1 MVRRLGA
8 RRWQRL
14 HRVVY
19 GIALLA
25 VVHYCMQST
34 LDLWEPTIMVGIYAW
49 LMGYRLLVQLVGVR
63 GKLPLA
69 WVGAL
74 SLAVPVLAALGEVVY
89 FWLAL
94 GVDPM
99 RVLSANWSLV
109 AGWRPAAIVLALGLA
124 VTAIGAGRALAPLI
138 GKRLPRFA

>member
-1 MVRRLGA
+1 MHSKLN
-8 RRWQRL
+8 
-14 HRVVY
+14 
-19 GIALLA
+19 
-25 VVHYCMQST
+25 
-34 LDLWEPTIMVGIYAW
+34 LWEPTLTAGIYAW
-49 LMGYRLLVQLVGVR
+49 RIGYRLRVQLVGVG

-74 SLAVPVLAALGEVVY
+74 SLAAPVMTALGEAVY

-94 GVDPM
+94 GVDPI

-109 AGWRPAAIVLALGLA
+109 AGWRPADIVLGLGLA
-124 VTAIGAGRALAPLI
+124 VTAIGAGRALAPVI